1 MRAETAVKQVDMLSP
16 IDRRGDR
23 TNATGGWPV
32 GNRMAGWIPTDAR
45 SILLLVGYVALL
57 GLGLINLL
65 EADISGAV
73 LVAGAVLGFIFVRG
87 RLLNLVVWLGVLVI
101 GLTLVAGA
109 DLRGIVFVGAGLV
122 GAVVAAWPDA
132 AMLMRWQSGAV
143 PLPEPEEQVDEPEP
157 SADLRL
163 RTINRLA
170 LLADDGTELTAAL
183 LDRRIVAFIWLYLLA
198 RSASGGDPR
207 LTRPA
212 LADEIYPRVDPTTQ
226 KQRLRGQLRDIQEL
240 PPRLARRVHVD
251 GDLITLDLA
260 GCDFDAQALRLLA
273 AKCREA
279 GILPKTLKRRAAA
292 LLADIGS
299 GLFLPGWEEL
309 EHRVTGGRGG
319 ASEVVNAAR
328 RQVADDRA
336 DLAAALASTLIAEGD
351 PSNAI
356 RPLEDAMAGAPHR
369 EDLVQLLVAAC
380 LRTGQTARAKEL
392 QAEYGIKEKV

>member
-1 MRAETAVKQVDMLSP
+1 MRVKPAVKQVDMLSP
-16 IDRRGDR
+16 NNRRRDWIYPQ
-23 TNATGGWPV
+23 GGWLGTPV
-32 GNRMAGWIPTDAR
+32 AGRIPTDVR

-57 GLGLINLL
+57 GLGLVNLF

-73 LVAGAVLGFIFVRG
+73 LVAGAVLGVIFVRG
-87 RLLNLVVWLGVLVI
+87 RLLNLVVWLGLLVL

-132 AMLMRWQSGAV
+132 AMMQRWQSGTGR
-143 PLPEPEEQVDEPEP
+143 LSEPEEEVDEPEP
-157 SADLRL
+157 AVELRL
-163 RTINRLA
+163 RTINRLE
-170 LLADDGTELTAAL
+170 LMSEGVELTAAL

-198 RSASGGDPR
+198 RAAAGGDPR
-207 LTRPA
+207 LTRAA
-212 LADEIYPRVDPTTQ
+212 LADEIYPRVDPSTQ

-240 PPRLARRVHVD
+240 PPPLAKRVRVD

-260 GCDFDAQALRLLA
+260 GCDFDVQSLRALA
-273 AKCREA
+273 TKCRDA
-279 GILPKTLKRRAAA
+279 GILPKAIQRKAAA
-292 LLADIGS
+292 LLADVGS

-319 ASEVVNAAR
+319 ASEVINAAR

-336 DLAAALASTLIAEGD
+336 DLAAALASTLIAAGD
-351 PSNAI
+351 PSSAI

-369 EDLVQLLVAAC
+369 EDLVKLLVAVC
-380 LRTGQTARAKEL
+380 LRTGQTARAKQL
-392 QAEYGIKEKV
+392 QSEYGIKEKV